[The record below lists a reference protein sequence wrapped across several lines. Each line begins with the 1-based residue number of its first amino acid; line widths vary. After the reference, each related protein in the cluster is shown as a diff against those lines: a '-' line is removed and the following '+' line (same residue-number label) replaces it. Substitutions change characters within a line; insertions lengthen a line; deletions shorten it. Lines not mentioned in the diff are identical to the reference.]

1 MDTITIDG
9 VVVPIRQITLLRL
22 DDNCDGPPFIPG
34 HLDAGSWRYC
44 ASCHTSH
51 LVREP
56 IHTWVTA

>member
-9 VVVPIRQITLLRL
+9 VVVPVRPVTLLRL
-22 DDNCDGPPFIPG
+22 DNHCEGSSFVPG

-44 ASCHTSH
+44 ALCHTSH